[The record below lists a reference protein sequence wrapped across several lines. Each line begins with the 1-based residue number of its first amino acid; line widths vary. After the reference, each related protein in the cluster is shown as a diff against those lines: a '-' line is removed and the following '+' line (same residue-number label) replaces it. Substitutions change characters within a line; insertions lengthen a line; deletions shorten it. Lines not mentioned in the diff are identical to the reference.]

1 MKFFPMITII
11 LSASLLLCACAPAAS
26 TQPTTPEA
34 HGQTEPMP
42 LPPVQ
47 EQALTFEAQYIRT
60 NGYHDDILYPVVTLI
75 RSREELDRYYEENK
89 SLYQLERREDP
100 ENPGFLDACGKYTD
114 DYFEDHILLLVL
126 LQEGSG
132 SFRHQVDSLIMTAEG
147 TLTAQIQTLTPPGG
161 FGTCDMA
168 QWHILIEP
176 EAGISVESEADIQ
189 IYWDDKLVY
198 NGHAHELADQPQ
210 LNGEP
215 TEGYCGNTMTVIR
228 IDGEEYPFTGTPSVT
243 LTDLLRHLDYSPHK
257 VCKCLPEFKVET
269 EFGSYGIHLGQG
281 YARCEAGQVA
291 LTREQVA
298 TIRHI
303 LDTIRAEDITEED
316 AAVLAQKLCTVSYD
330 TMDISYDSDNGL
342 WLVHFYTKNQ
352 LGGDQTVEITRN
364 GDILSVQYGE

>member
-1 MKFFPMITII
+1 MKFFPIITLI

-26 TQPTTPEA
+26 TEPTAAPTQNQPD
-34 HGQTEPMP
+34 
-42 LPPVQ
+42 PPPIQ
-47 EQALTFEAQYIRT
+47 DIAQALSYQAQYIRT
-60 NGYHDDILYPVVTLI
+60 DGYHDDILYPVVTLI
-75 RSREELDRYYEENK
+75 RSREQLDRYYQENQ
-89 SLYQLERREDP
+89 SLYQLERRKDP
-100 ENPGFLDACGKYTD
+100 ENPGFLDACDKYTD
-114 DYFEDHILLLVL
+114 DYFENHILLLVL
-126 LQEGSG
+126 LSEGSG
-132 SFRHQVDSLIMTAEG
+132 SFRHQVDSLTMTAEG

-161 FGTCDMA
+161 VGTSDMA

-176 EAGISVESEADIQ
+176 EAGISVDSESDIQ
-189 IYWDDKLVY
+189 VYWGDKLVY
-198 NGHAHELADQPQ
+198 NGHSHQLAEQPQ
-210 LNGEP
+210 VNGDP
-215 TEGYCGNTMTVIR
+215 IYGYCGNTRTVIR
-228 IDGEEYPFTGTPSVT
+228 ISGQEYPFIGNDSIT

-281 YARCEAGQVA
+281 YARCEAGQAA

-303 LDTIRAEDITEED
+303 LDTIRAGDITEEE

-342 WLVHFYTKNQ
+342 WYVHFYTKNQ

-364 GDILSVQYGE
+364 GDILGVIYGE